1 MRLFKSF
8 LVIVFWLFCL
18 WASLA
23 YTQDKS
29 SNLGGS
35 LASREKSFAKMDK
48 DKDQMISAKEWRG
61 DVTTFLTIDCN
72 HDQVLSHDEYVFA
85 DCKIDKKEMAFRAL
99 DKNGDGVIEL
109 KEWQRTDSEFNE
121 LDRDRNG
128 VLTRNELNPS
138 TKSRLL
144 REILGQLL

>member
-1 MRLFKSF
+1 MQKIKS
-8 LVIVFWLFCL
+8 VIAIAFWLLCL

-23 YTQDKS
+23 YSQEKTQP
-29 SNLGGS
+29 LGS
-35 LASREKSFAKMDK
+35 LSSREKSFVKLDRN
-48 DKDQMISAKEWRG
+48 KDQFISAQEFKG
-61 DVTTFLTIDCN
+61 DVSTFLTLDCN
-72 HDQVLSHDEYVFA
+72 HDQMLSHDEYVFA
-85 DCKIDKKEMAFRAL
+85 DCKLDKKEMAFRAL

-109 KEWQRTDSEFNE
+109 KEWQRSDEEFNE

-138 TKSRLL
+138 TKSKII

>member
-1 MRLFKSF
+1 MRILKSF

-23 YTQDKS
+23 YAQDKKP
-29 SNLGGS
+29 NPGGS

-48 DKDQMISAKEWRG
+48 DKDQMISSQEFKG
-61 DVTTFLTIDCN
+61 DVATFLTIDCN
-72 HDQVLSHDEYVFA
+72 HDQILSHDEYVFA

-99 DKNGDGVIEL
+99 DQNGNGVIEL
-109 KEWQRTDSEFNE
+109 KEWQRTDSEFNQ
-121 LDRDRNG
+121 LDRDQNG
-128 VLTRNELNPS
+128 VLTRNEINPS
-138 TKSRLL
+138 TKSKIL